1 MCPGNTCQCVPDAA
15 QGLNSMGHAS
25 GWRPDQRRQE
35 RVLLGGGRQ
44 GISFL
49 LVIRLRRCQDAVSA
63 YHYLEVSTRE
73 PASLKSILALDVG
86 GTHVRSAWVI
96 EGEVRGDERVRADL
110 TDLTARAGKVAER
123 ELLAALVDHIQGRL
137 TESAAEAVAVGMPGF
152 INGEGVIAASP
163 NLPGVTDFPLQ
174 GLLREK
180 LGTPV
185 VVANDALCA
194 ARGAW
199 LLEAPRPRSL
209 AIVTL
214 GTGVGGGLILEGRP
228 VAGDGGTA
236 MEIGHLPMVAEGQTC
251 GCGKRGCLEQYASAP
266 ALRRLDAEEGGEGRG
281 GKALAR
287 AAKEGEQKAKGIFD
301 QAGAYLGRAVA
312 TLVLLVDV
320 RTIRIG
326 GGLSRSWNLFA
337 GSFQASLDQHLIPP
351 LRGLIDVAPVNPAEI
366 DRIGL
371 LGAADLAA
379 RERRR
384 Q

>member
-1 MCPGNTCQCVPDAA
+1 M
-15 QGLNSMGHAS
+15 
-25 GWRPDQRRQE
+25 
-35 RVLLGGGRQ
+35 
-44 GISFL
+44 
-49 LVIRLRRCQDAVSA
+49 
-63 YHYLEVSTRE
+63 
-73 PASLKSILALDVG
+73 KSILALDVG
-86 GTHVRSAWVI
+86 GTHIRSAWVI
-96 EGEVRGDERVRADL
+96 EGEMGGDERVRADL
-110 TDLTARAGKVAER
+110 TRLTTRAGKRRAEQ
-123 ELLAALVDHIQGRL
+123 ELLAALVDHIEGRL
-137 TESAAEAVAVGMPGF
+137 AESAVEAVAVGMPGF

-163 NLPGVTDFPLQ
+163 NLPGIADFPLQ
-174 GLLREK
+174 RFLGEK

-236 MEIGHLPMVAEGQTC
+236 MEIGHLTMVAEGHPC
-251 GCGKRGCLEQYASAP
+251 GCGNRGCLEQYAAAP
-266 ALRRLDAEEGGEGRG
+266 ALSRLDAEGGGKGRG
-281 GKALAR
+281 AEALA
-287 AAKEGEQKAKGIFD
+287 AAAGEGEQKAKGIFD
-301 QAGAYLGRAVA
+301 RAGAYLGRAVA

-351 LRGLIDVAPVNPAEI
+351 LRGLIDVAPVSATEI

-371 LGAADLAA
+371 SGAADLAGDD
-379 RERRR
+379 RR
-384 Q
+384 